1 MYAKIGAL
9 DRMVLAMRSK
19 LHDGT
24 FTEEEQKFRAEMFR
38 EKLRELSQVL
48 YFLDDVASGLWF

>member
-9 DRMVLAMRSK
+9 DRMVLELRAK

-24 FTEEEQKFRAEMFR
+24 LTDDEQKLRTEQFRV
-38 EKLRELSQVL
+38 KLRELSQVL